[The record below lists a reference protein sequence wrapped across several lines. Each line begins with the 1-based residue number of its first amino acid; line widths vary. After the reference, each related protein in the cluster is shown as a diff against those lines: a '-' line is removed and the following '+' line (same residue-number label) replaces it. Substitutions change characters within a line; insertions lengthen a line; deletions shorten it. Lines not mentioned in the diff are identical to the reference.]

1 MTISEQAIRNAVSE
15 IRPVQ
20 RRILTDPDEEI
31 TFTLN
36 AKEEVVSRY
45 QPIFLPENVG
55 SITEEEFKSFLLYR
69 NNHHW
74 KGFQR
79 LGGYVT
85 QDMDLLREAL
95 TILVN
100 EELPIEVRLEQLL
113 PKKGPMVP
121 GLGRAVLTAIL
132 LVTYPDRFGALNKI
146 TEGGLRLV
154 GIWPQFE
161 RGASFAQRYV
171 EVNEILLRLASSLEC
186 DLWTLDA
193 IWWHVSIAREQDKIV
208 DDGAGEASI
217 AVDVELNQRFGL
229 EKYLQ
234 QFLYDNW
241 DSIPQLCDWS
251 LYEEDGDIVG
261 FEYNT
266 GEIGRIDLLARH
278 KTDPKW
284 LVVELKRNQGTD
296 QTMGQVQRYMGWVSE
311 NLASSGDEVQGL
323 IICQTFDQ
331 GLRYA
336 LGMTRYIDLMEYEV
350 DFRLRVPENT

>member
-15 IRPVQ
+15 IRPVL

-31 TFTLN
+31 AFTLN
-36 AKEEVVSRY
+36 AKEEVVARY
-45 QPIFLPENVG
+45 QPIFLPEYVG

-113 PKKGPMVP
+113 PKKGTMVP
-121 GLGRAVLTAIL
+121 RLGRAILTAIL

-193 IWWHVSIAREQDKIV
+193 IWRPVSIAHEQDEIV

-241 DSIPQLCDWS
+241 DSILQLRDWF